1 MLDTDALYFIYY
13 SHMNQEP
20 TNTELLKAITEG
32 QKHTDGR
39 IDEILEVVNDFSTKM
54 DKRFDK
60 VEADVGTLK
69 SDVGTLK
76 SDVSTLKSNVGY
88 LKSNMVDKDYLDRAL
103 ANQKGEIVFIINKED
118 AKVRKLTSLL
128 SEKKVLTPTEAQN
141 IMSMEPF
148 PRMNI

>member
-1 MLDTDALYFIYY
+1 
-13 SHMNQEP
+13 MNQEP

-69 SDVGTLK
+69 SDIG
-76 SDVSTLKSNVGY
+76 TLKSNVGY

>member
-1 MLDTDALYFIYY
+1 
-13 SHMNQEP
+13 MNQEP

-60 VEADVGTLK
+60 VEADVGTP
-69 SDVGTLK
+69 K

-103 ANQKGEIVFIINKED
+103 ANQKGEIVFIINNED